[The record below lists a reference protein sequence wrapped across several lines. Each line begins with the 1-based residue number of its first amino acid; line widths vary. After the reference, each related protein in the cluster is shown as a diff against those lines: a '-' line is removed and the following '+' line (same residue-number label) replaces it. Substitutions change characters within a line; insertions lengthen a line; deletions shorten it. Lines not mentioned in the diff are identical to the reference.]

1 MQMLFNNSVGGFG
14 GPLVTP
20 SDMLVDYVHVYQNTP
35 NAVAMMPQAG
45 YGGPGDAGLAG
56 SAPPPPPPPPP
67 VDSPTIS
74 IQTRHK
80 PVVTID
86 GTVAHQE
93 TDYGAIVNITSS
105 GVASVAL
112 GSTADTM
119 KFIAMS
125 QVSVTGGS
133 ARSTLTA
140 DAGVNS
146 FSVGKGAMTVTGGA
160 GADAYLFHNGSGD
173 LTVSDFFNG
182 DSLTIDKSLQG
193 AFLETSDGH
202 GGTMISFGMAAG
214 QIDLLHV
221 APTAI
226 TTAIDFQ

>member
-1 MQMLFNNSVGGFG
+1 
-14 GPLVTP
+14 
-20 SDMLVDYVHVYQNTP
+20 
-35 NAVAMMPQAG
+35 
-45 YGGPGDAGLAG
+45 
-56 SAPPPPPPPPP
+56 
-67 VDSPTIS
+67 
-74 IQTRHK
+74 
-80 PVVTID
+80 
-86 GTVAHQE
+86 
-93 TDYGAIVNITSS
+93 
-105 GVASVAL
+105 
-112 GSTADTM
+112 
-119 KFIAMS
+119 
-125 QVSVTGGS
+125 
-133 ARSTLTA
+133 
-140 DAGVNS
+140 
-146 FSVGKGAMTVTGGA
+146 MTVTGGA